1 MGTMDHIMIRS
12 LLKERSYCLFEDLE
26 SVFSLMVDA
35 FKARKS
41 SELETTDFLTQGR
54 ARVLMRH

>member
-1 MGTMDHIMIRS
+1 MD
-12 LLKERSYCLFEDLE
+12 RSYCLFEDLE

-35 FKARKS
+35 FKVRKS

-54 ARVLMRH
+54 TGVLMRN